1 MGTWYSNAA
10 HGVAR
15 SQENVVKSINM
26 TEVFMTQHETILD
39 PPQSFW
45 GRFRFVGP
53 SLIIT
58 ATLVGSGELLAT
70 TTFGAKVG
78 FAALWLIIGTCLIK
92 VALQEALGRYT
103 ISSGD
108 TTLKAFTRLPGPKNW
123 AIWFWLVVIIATSV
137 QLGAISRVVGEAVKL
152 TLGQSGAEEFIWAP
166 VICLICLVL
175 LYNGKYAVI
184 EKVSTLLVSLFSIA
198 TIFTAAEIQ
207 LTPNFI
213 TSADLIDGFRFQ
225 FPEAGVGVALGIVAI
240 VGLSS
245 SELVYYAY
253 WCLEKGYARWTGPDD
268 GSEAW
273 AQRARG
279 WIRVMHVDCILA
291 FVIYTTTTVAFYLLG
306 ATILHRQKIDPGE
319 GLDVL
324 EKLSRMYT
332 ETLGPWAFYLF
343 IGSALLVLFSTLFV
357 SIASYARL
365 VPDAIFILRGATN
378 VNDSVRRRWVQRSVV
393 VFSILFALMAQVREN
408 PVQLVVIGV
417 IGLALL
423 LPVICFAAVWL
434 RYAKLDPRLR
444 PSWALDLWLWASA
457 ILTALM
463 TVFSLWKGVEKYLL
477 GGG

>member
-1 MGTWYSNAA
+1 MFSA
-10 HGVAR
+10 
-15 SQENVVKSINM
+15 
-26 TEVFMTQHETILD
+26 TQHEAILD
-39 PPQSFW
+39 PPRSIW

-78 FAALWLIIGTCLIK
+78 FAALWLIIGTCVIK

-108 TTLKAFTRLPGPKNW
+108 TTLKAFARLPGPKNW
-123 AIWFWLVVIIATSV
+123 AIWFWLVVIVATSV

-152 TLGQSGAEEFIWAP
+152 FLGQSGGEEFFWGP
-166 VICLICLVL
+166 VICAVCLAI
-175 LYNGKYAVI
+175 LYNGRYAVI

-198 TIFTAAEIQ
+198 TIFSAASIQ
-207 LTPNFI
+207 RTENFI
-213 TSADLIDGFRFQ
+213 TLPDILDGFRFQ
-225 FPEAGVGVALGIVAI
+225 LPEAGVGVALGIVAI

-245 SELVYYAY
+245 SEIVYYGY

-273 AQRARG
+273 AERARG

-291 FVIYTTTTVAFYLLG
+291 FVIYTVTTVAFYLLG
-306 ATILHRQKIDPGE
+306 ATVLHRQNVDPGE
-319 GLDVL
+319 GLAVL

-343 IGSALLVLFSTLFV
+343 LGSAFLVLFSTLFV

-365 VPDAIFILRGATN
+365 VPDAIFIIRGATD
-378 VNDSVRRRWVQRSVV
+378 VKDSVRRRWVQRSVII
-393 VFSILFALMAQVREN
+393 FSILFALMAQVREN

-434 RYAKLDPRLR
+434 RYAKIDRRIR
-444 PSWALDLWLWASA
+444 PSIALDLWLWASA
-457 ILTALM
+457 MLTALM
-463 TVFSLWKGVEKYLL
+463 TIFSLWKGAEKCLL